1 MARDLLRVSMKLDHI
16 HCYDE
21 GDGWGDAEPYLW
33 TVFFKID
40 GDSVALTDDLKLSG
54 TATVVTTPG
63 SHGNLGTSDVN
74 AGDNVPIPSPI
85 GEWSPFLKPISVPE
99 DLKPVV
105 GDDLGGVVGVVTVL
119 MEEDNVTDDGA
130 QAGHMALNSAVQSA
144 LDDIIATLG
153 FGHTEI
159 TDDDI
164 NAYLSTMQQAISD
177 AVEAQQNFF
186 ENLWSFLNADDL
198 IGSRVFYFKHDDLA
212 DSEVVDFSQ
221 RWRNEGDW
229 ELFGSVNASVACTA
243 AAVAAA
249 NEILAKLFGNTA
261 REMRAFRERE
271 FGHEYMPAWWSLIDR
286 NAPQLANAIRSDQD
300 LVESAESLFKL
311 AGQLHDRHVAIADE
325 HFDHAE
331 RILRRLHATGSR
343 RARLDASRMLSLVEH
358 LRGKTV
364 EEAIELVASVSPSR
378 NPHPTKDVSHLIQ
391 AEVRIPASLRGERR
405 TGST

>member
-1 MARDLLRVSMKLDHI
+1 MARDLLRVSMKLDRI

-74 AGDNVPIPSPI
+74 AGENVPIPSPI
-85 GEWSPFLKPISVPE
+85 GEWSPFLKPIPVPE

-130 QAGHMALNSAVQSA
+130 QAGRMALDSAVQSA

-153 FGHTEI
+153 FGHTDI

-164 NAYLSTMQQAISD
+164 NAYLSKMQQAISD
-177 AVEAQQNFF
+177 AVEAQQSFF
-186 ENLWSFLNADDL
+186 ENVWSFLNADDL

-212 DSEVVDFSQ
+212 DGEVVDFSQ

-243 AAVAAA
+243 AAAAAA
-249 NEILAKLFGNTA
+249 NEVLAKLFERTA

-271 FGHEYMPAWWSLIDR
+271 FGHQYMSAWWSLIDR
-286 NAPQLANAIRSDQD
+286 NAPSSPKRSD
-300 LVESAESLFKL
+300 ST
-311 AGQLHDRHVAIADE
+311 
-325 HFDHAE
+325 
-331 RILRRLHATGSR
+331 RIWSSRPSRSSSSRASCATDARRSPTSTLTTLRRFCEDCT
-343 RARLDASRMLSLVEH
+343 RLAAGGR
-358 LRGKTV
+358 
-364 EEAIELVASVSPSR
+364 
-378 NPHPTKDVSHLIQ
+378 
-391 AEVRIPASLRGERR
+391 
-405 TGST
+405 GSTQAACSRSSSTCAGRRSKRPSSSWLPSAPAEIPTLQRRQLPNSGRGAHTCLG